1 MNEEAANALYE
12 AERKG
17 VRQITGAASDARGG
31 RCAIGVLDAAG
42 VVLEARVSGC
52 PLCGQAGLHQGV
64 AGLLD
69 LRFENDLVVH
79 LNDDHKLTFS
89 EIARKLGPDGV

>member
-1 MNEEAANALYE
+1 MNEAGANALYE
-12 AERKG
+12 ADRKG
-17 VRQITGAASDARGG
+17 VRQITGATRDWNGG
-31 RCAIGVLDAAG
+31 RCAIGVLGDAG
-42 VVLEARVSGC
+42 VVLYARVSGC

-79 LNDDHKLTFS
+79 FNDHHGLTFS
-89 EIARKLGPDGV
+89 EIARKLGPDAA